1 MPVLLFIVFIDLVG
15 FGIIIPLLPFYAEY
29 FGASPF
35 AVTLL
40 MAVYSA
46 MQFVAAPLLGALSDR
61 YGRRRVI
68 ALSTFGAALG
78 YLVMGLAGSLAM
90 LFVARVLAG
99 GMAGNIAAAQAY
111 IADVTTPEDRAK
123 GMGMFGAAMGFG
135 FIVGPAIGAALA
147 GNGDTVNF
155 SLPPLVAAG
164 TSAVAA
170 TLALVTLRENLVS
183 VTPRRLSWIA
193 PIKMALGNADLR
205 PLAVTLFLVVFAFAG
220 LEATFAL
227 WAERQLTW
235 GPRQVGA
242 LFAGVGVVAVIVQGG
257 LVGRL
262 SRQLGE
268 EAVVLIGIVALV
280 AGFAL
285 LSAATSLASTLVA
298 MVLLAGGFGLANP
311 ALASLVSRRAAAEA
325 LGANLGVAQAGASLG
340 RIFGPALAGVLF
352 TAGSQALPY
361 VASAA
366 ILVVVAVFW
375 QRARG
380 KADRGP
386 SPEAWP
392 SGGGREPPRHR

>member
-1 MPVLLFIVFIDLVG
+1 
-15 FGIIIPLLPFYAEY
+15 
-29 FGASPF
+29 
-35 AVTLL
+35 
-40 MAVYSA
+40 
-46 MQFVAAPLLGALSDR
+46 
-61 YGRRRVI
+61 
-68 ALSTFGAALG
+68 
-78 YLVMGLAGSLAM
+78 
-90 LFVARVLAG
+90 
-99 GMAGNIAAAQAY
+99 
-111 IADVTTPEDRAK
+111 
-123 GMGMFGAAMGFG
+123 
-135 FIVGPAIGAALA
+135 
-147 GNGDTVNF
+147 
-155 SLPPLVAAG
+155 
-164 TSAVAA
+164 
-170 TLALVTLRENLVS
+170 
-183 VTPRRLSWIA
+183 
-193 PIKMALGNADLR
+193 
-205 PLAVTLFLVVFAFAG
+205 
-220 LEATFAL
+220 
-227 WAERQLTW
+227 
-235 GPRQVGA
+235 
-242 LFAGVGVVAVIVQGG
+242 VQGG

-285 LSAATSLASTLVA
+285 LSAATSLAPTLVA